1 MVIYPFLGRI
11 WCRYARKMWSKAY
24 TIDVCVPNSPFPP
37 LSTYPLKSNKTTTTI
52 NLYHSV
58 CPFMIYG
65 EWAQETLKKVL
76 PDVKLRKW
84 PQSITNGYVLFSG
97 LVYIVVCV
105 RCGGLLQGRLATWC
119 MLISNISPTTNKYK
133 QQTGGAPGSCM
144 GCSPPFSTG
153 RRYVRLFVCM

>member
-37 LSTYPLKSNKTTTTI
+37 LSTYPLKPNKTTTTI

-97 LVYIVVCV
+97 LVYTSLCVCAV
-105 RCGGLLQGRLATWC
+105 WWAVAGTAGYMVHAHLKH
-119 MLISNISPTTNKYK
+119 IPNHK
-133 QQTGGAPGSCM
+133 QIQTTGGVPGSCM